1 MPNTDAVTVTECQTP
16 ADRLAYIHFQWEI
29 YKGDPYWVPPLISER
44 VAFWD
49 KRKNPFF
56 EHSDASMFIAR
67 RGGVIVGTIAAI
79 ENRRHNEFHNEKTGF
94 YGGFECIDEPSV
106 AAALFDTA
114 KAWCNKRGLNKLR
127 GPATLSLNEECGL
140 LVDGFDGEP
149 VVLMP
154 YNPRYYQALVE
165 GCGFVKAMDLWAYW
179 NPLSAAKEGTSGR
192 FARVVEMARKRG
204 KFTIRSAN
212 LKNLQHE
219 IDVLKLVYAGE
230 QGAWKDNWGH
240 VPMTE
245 HEVNHTVRGLKQ
257 FADADLI
264 LVAETDG
271 KPIAVSVT
279 LPNVNRPL
287 RMAYPN
293 PKTPEILTLLKF
305 LWYRRKNV
313 NAVRFVLLGVL
324 ASHRM
329 SGIDAILIAETI
341 KVIEKRGYIGGEFG
355 WILET
360 NESMNRIAAY
370 GGGHVYRTYRM
381 YDRAI

>member
-1 MPNTDAVTVTECQTP
+1 
-16 ADRLAYIHFQWEI
+16 
-29 YKGDPYWVPPLISER
+29 
-44 VAFWD
+44 
-49 KRKNPFF
+49 
-56 EHSDASMFIAR
+56 
-67 RGGVIVGTIAAI
+67 
-79 ENRRHNEFHNEKTGF
+79 
-94 YGGFECIDEPSV
+94 
-106 AAALFDTA
+106 
-114 KAWCNKRGLNKLR
+114 
-127 GPATLSLNEECGL
+127 
-140 LVDGFDGEP
+140 
-149 VVLMP
+149 
-154 YNPRYYQALVE
+154 
-165 GCGFVKAMDLWAYW
+165 
-179 NPLSAAKEGTSGR
+179 
-192 FARVVEMARKRG
+192 MAE
-204 KFTIRSAN
+204 S
-212 LKNLQHE
+212 
-219 IDVLKLVYAGE
+219 
-230 QGAWKDNWGH
+230 
-240 VPMTE
+240 
-245 HEVNHTVRGLKQ
+245 
-257 FADADLI
+257 
-264 LVAETDG
+264 DG

>member
-1 MPNTDAVTVTECQTP
+1 
-16 ADRLAYIHFQWEI
+16 
-29 YKGDPYWVPPLISER
+29 
-44 VAFWD
+44 
-49 KRKNPFF
+49 
-56 EHSDASMFIAR
+56 
-67 RGGVIVGTIAAI
+67 
-79 ENRRHNEFHNEKTGF
+79 
-94 YGGFECIDEPSV
+94 
-106 AAALFDTA
+106 
-114 KAWCNKRGLNKLR
+114 
-127 GPATLSLNEECGL
+127 
-140 LVDGFDGEP
+140 
-149 VVLMP
+149 
-154 YNPRYYQALVE
+154 
-165 GCGFVKAMDLWAYW
+165 MDLWAYW
-179 NPLSAAKEGTSGR
+179 NPLEAAKEGTSGR

-219 IDVLKLVYAGE
+219 IEVLKLVYAGE

-240 VPMTE
+240 VPMTD
-245 HEVNHTVRGLKQ
+245 HEVNHTVNGLKQ
-257 FADADLI
+257 FADSELI
-264 LVAETDG
+264 LVAESDG

-360 NESMNRIAAY
+360 NEPMNRIAAY

-381 YDRAI
+381 YDLAI